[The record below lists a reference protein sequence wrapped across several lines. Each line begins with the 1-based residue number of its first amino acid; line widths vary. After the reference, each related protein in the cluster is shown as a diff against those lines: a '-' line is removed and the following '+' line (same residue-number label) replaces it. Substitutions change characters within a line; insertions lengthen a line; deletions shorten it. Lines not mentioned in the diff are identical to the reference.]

1 MLITVKDQAKRNTGK
16 QPKGQQVTWNL
27 LVPPAGIEPATPGLG
42 ILNFSI
48 QIIKLC
54 SLSAILGV
62 RQKTH
67 LLSYN
72 YSCTYAILRT

>member
-27 LVPPAGIEPATPGLG
+27 LVPPAGIGPATPGLG

-48 QIIKLC
+48 QII
-54 SLSAILGV
+54 
-62 RQKTH
+62 
-67 LLSYN
+67 
-72 YSCTYAILRT
+72 